1 MTENQSMRPR
11 ASAAPYG
18 VLAARGV
25 LRVVFVLTLVGVVLV
40 SGCGGSRDESDL
52 DVPASPEDAGSLVVR
67 VSGTEGVPYS
77 GEYGSL
83 EGAVEGVDDTV
94 GAEPTDYE
102 VEIQEGVSDGV
113 IASFQKSEP
122 GQGELRV
129 QTLADDKV
137 VVEGRTLAELGT
149 ANADWLPQ
157 MGPLLEGE
165 LPPEDEMMFEDEMIP
180 PEEEGPPEPAGEVTS
195 EG

>member
-1 MTENQSMRPR
+1 MMKEQSMSPR
-11 ASAAPYG
+11 ASAAARG

-25 LRVVFVLTLVGVVLV
+25 VLGVFGLVLVGLLVV
-40 SGCGGSRDESDL
+40 GCGGSQDEADL
-52 DVPASPEDAGSLVVR
+52 DVPASPEEAGSLVVR
-67 VSGTEGVPYS
+67 VSGTEGVAYS
-77 GEYGSL
+77 GDYGSL
-83 EGAVEGVDDTV
+83 AGAVELVDDTV

-102 VEIQEGVSDGV
+102 VDIQDGVSDGV
-113 IASFQKSEP
+113 IASFQKTEP

-137 VVEGRTLAELGT
+137 VVEGRTLAEFGT

-157 MGPLLEGE
+157 EAIPSEGI
-165 LPPEDEMMFEDEMIP
+165 PPEDEMMFDDEMLP
-180 PEEEGPPEPAGEVTS
+180 PEEEGPPEPVEVTS